1 MDRIK
6 QVIALVASAVTAL
19 QSLLILAGRATVCL
33 GEGCHIVEKLTLI
46 SPLYLNLGGLIYF
59 QAVFWSLRRSK
70 PQPAGRFDWTS
81 LLLLA
86 GMAADSVL
94 MSYQIFVARTLCIYC
109 VLIFSVI
116 LALNLMHGLRQT
128 AGALVISSA
137 VVIAF
142 LILSFLPAGITPR
155 NFALDLGVYA
165 VRTCSQPTKQVYLVF
180 SNDCVHC
187 QNVLKALEN
196 CSSCDLYLNPID
208 RIDTPPMEG
217 IELRSNYRPEVNRI
231 LLAQFG
237 IEQVPV
243 LLAKSGDGYDFVKG
257 EKQIVEYV
265 QQACFTQNPL
275 LYLDKEVSQQER
287 LNVFTQEQGECSV
300 QLDCSPQ

>member
-6 QVIALVASAVTAL
+6 QYIALAASAVTAL
-19 QSLLILAGRATVCL
+19 QALLILMGRSTVCL
-33 GEGCHIVEKLTLI
+33 SEGCHIVEKLTVV
-46 SPLYLNLGGLIYF
+46 SPLYLNLAGLVYF
-59 QAVFWSLRRSK
+59 QAVYWTLRASRRK
-70 PQPAGRFDWTS
+70 PAMGFNWPA

-94 MSYQIFVARTLCIYC
+94 LSYQVFVARTGCIYC
-109 VLIFSVI
+109 LLIFFIV
-116 LALNLMHGLRQT
+116 LTLNLLHGLRQT
-128 AGALVISSA
+128 AGAVTVASA
-137 VVIAF
+137 VVAAF
-142 LILSFLPAGITPR
+142 FVLSFLPSGITPK
-155 NFALDLGVYA
+155 NFAIDLGVYA

-180 SNDCVHC
+180 SNDCIHC

-196 CSSCDLYLNPID
+196 CSSCDLFLNPID
-208 RIDTPPMEG
+208 RIDSPPMEG
-217 IELRSNYRPEVNRI
+217 IELRSAYRPEVNRI

-243 LLAKSGDGYDFVKG
+243 LMAKSGDGYDFVRG

-275 LYLDKEVSQQER
+275 LYLDKQVSDKEQF
-287 LNVFTQEQGECSV
+287 NVFTQEQGECSV
-300 QLDCSPQ
+300 QLDCNPQ